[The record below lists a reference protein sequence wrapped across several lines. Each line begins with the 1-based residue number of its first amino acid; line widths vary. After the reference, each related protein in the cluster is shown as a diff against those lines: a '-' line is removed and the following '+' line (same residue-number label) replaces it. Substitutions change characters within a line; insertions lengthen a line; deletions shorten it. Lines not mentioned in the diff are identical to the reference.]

1 MFDSGISAKDLI
13 AQLKSEVDA
22 AAEIPNA
29 TYITFLNALEQM
41 LYADFIK
48 EQNTVKVS
56 FSPSVNTF
64 PATVDLSALEI
75 PDTEDNVMFEDI
87 YAVYVNHNLQLI
99 KTSAANGIIFPNSYY
114 KTGVNLSYS
123 SKNPV
128 REIRIVY
135 IVKPAVK
142 TVDENDVIQ
151 DGNVMIPL
159 EFIEL
164 VKSKLRYEAYM
175 LVNEYT
181 AAANWVNVFNSLLTT
196 FSEWLANREP
206 QFG

>member
-22 AAEIPNA
+22 AEEIPNA

-48 EQNTVKVS
+48 EQNTIKVS
-56 FSPSVNTF
+56 LSPAVNVF
-64 PATVDLSALEI
+64 PATVDLSGLEI
-75 PDTEDNVMFEDI
+75 PDTEDNVTFEDI

-99 KTSAANGIIFPNSYY
+99 KTSPANGIIFPNSYY

>member
-22 AAEIPNA
+22 AEEIPNA

-64 PATVDLSALEI
+64 PATVDLSGLEI
-75 PDTEDNVMFEDI
+75 PDTEDNVTFEDI

-99 KTSAANGIIFPNSYY
+99 KTSPANGIIFPNSYY

-196 FSEWLANREP
+196 FSELLANREP
-206 QFG
+206 RFG

>member
-22 AAEIPNA
+22 AEEIPNA

-64 PATVDLSALEI
+64 PATVDLSGLEI
-75 PDTEDNVMFEDI
+75 PDTEYNVTFEDI

-99 KTSAANGIIFPNSYY
+99 KTSPANGIVFPNSYY
-114 KTGVNLSYS
+114 KTGGNLSYS

>member
-22 AAEIPNA
+22 AEEIPNA

-56 FSPSVNTF
+56 LSPAVNVF
-64 PATVDLSALEI
+64 PATVDLSGLEI
-75 PDTEDNVMFEDI
+75 PGTEDNVTFEDI

-99 KTSAANGIIFPNSYY
+99 KTSPANGIVFPNSYY
-114 KTGVNLSYS
+114 KTGGNLSYS

-196 FSEWLANREP
+196 FSEWLSNREP

>member
-22 AAEIPNA
+22 AEEIPNA

-48 EQNTVKVS
+48 EQNTIKVS
-56 FSPSVNTF
+56 LSPAVNTF
-64 PATVDLSALEI
+64 PATVDLSGLEI
-75 PDTEDNVMFEDI
+75 PDTEDNVTFEDI

-99 KTSAANGIIFPNSYY
+99 KTSPANGIIFPNSYY
-114 KTGVNLSYS
+114 KTGGNLSYS

>member
-22 AAEIPNA
+22 AEEIPNA

-56 FSPSVNTF
+56 LSPVVNVF
-64 PATVDLSALEI
+64 PATVDLSALTI
-75 PDTEDNVMFEDI
+75 PNDEDNVMFEDI

-99 KTSAANGIIFPNSYY
+99 KTSPANGIIFPNSYY

-196 FSEWLANREP
+196 FSEWLSNREP

>member
-22 AAEIPNA
+22 AEEIPNA

-56 FSPSVNTF
+56 LSPAVNVF
-64 PATVDLSALEI
+64 PATVDLSALTI
-75 PDTEDNVMFEDI
+75 PNDEDNVMFEDI

-99 KTSAANGIIFPNSYY
+99 KTSPANGIIFPNSYY

>member
-22 AAEIPNA
+22 AEEIPNA

-56 FSPSVNTF
+56 LSPAVNVF
-64 PATVDLSALEI
+64 PATVDFSGLAI
-75 PDTEDNVMFEDI
+75 PGTEDNVTFEDI
-87 YAVYVNHNLQLI
+87 YAVYVNNNLQLI
-99 KTSAANGIIFPNSYY
+99 KTSPANGIIFPNSYY
-114 KTGVNLSYS
+114 KTGGNLSYS

-196 FSEWLANREP
+196 FSEWLSNREP

>member
-22 AAEIPNA
+22 AEEIPNA

-48 EQNTVKVS
+48 EQNTIKVS
-56 FSPSVNTF
+56 LSPAVNTF
-64 PATVDLSALEI
+64 PATVDLSGLEI
-75 PDTEDNVMFEDI
+75 PYTEDNVTFEDI

-99 KTSAANGIIFPNSYY
+99 KTSPANGIIFPNSYY

-151 DGNVMIPL
+151 GGNVMIPL

-196 FSEWLANREP
+196 FSEWLSNREP